1 MQNEIW
7 KFCGILTLATCGSER
22 DNIVSGSEESRLGSG
37 LNDSFVFVSG
47 L

>member
-7 KFCGILTLATCGSER
+7 KFCGILTLATYGSDW
-22 DNIVSGSEESRLGSG
+22 DNTLSGSEESRIGSG
-37 LNDSFVFVSG
+37 LNDSFVFVSS

>member
-7 KFCGILTLATCGSER
+7 KFCGILALATFGSER
-22 DNIVSGSEESRLGSG
+22 DSILRGSEESHLGSG
-37 LNDSFVFVSG
+37 LNDSFVFVSS

>member
-7 KFCGILTLATCGSER
+7 KFCGILTLATYGSER
-22 DNIVSGSEESRLGSG
+22 DNILSGSEESRLGSG
-37 LNDSFVFVSG
+37 LNDSFVFVSS